1 VFDVLRQIARIRIV
15 TEAPP
20 KPADEDVVVARLHEQ
35 IVATLGRAL
44 TIRHVDAGSCNAC
57 ELEAHALMNPYYNI
71 EGLGIRFVASPRH
84 ADALL
89 VTGPVTKHMALA
101 LARTYAATPE
111 PKLVIAAGECACGRG
126 IFDEN
131 YATLGAVEKVVAVD
145 VAIPG
150 CPPSPTA
157 LLQGILAAIQRPGS
171 SVASSGVPQTANTS
185 HNAGPTSVASPVD
198 STPHGGTPR

>member
-1 VFDVLRQIARIRIV
+1 MLPILRHIARVGIR
-15 TEAPP
+15 TEARPD
-20 KPADEDVVVARLHEQ
+20 PAADDVVNARLQ
-35 IVATLGRAL
+35 QDILRTLGRAL

-71 EGLGIRFVASPRH
+71 EGLGIKFVASPRH

-89 VTGPVTKHMALA
+89 VTGPVTKHMAIA
-101 LARTYAATPE
+101 LARTYTATPE

-126 IFDEN
+126 IYGEN
-131 YATLGAVEKVVAVD
+131 YATVGAVSKLLPVD

-157 LLQGILAAIQRPGS
+157 LLQGILAALGS
-171 SVASSGVPQTANTS
+171 
-185 HNAGPTSVASPVD
+185 
-198 STPHGGTPR
+198 